1 MVDNEDDVEPEYSPE
16 DSPFANASQL
26 KSKMVI
32 VHSSGVFR
40 HYVCWCSCP
49 GSAPKHIQL
58 FREALF
64 SSSVISPK
72 TAFTFD
78 VLDHFY
84 IDSLECKTAA
94 MSFFQKIR
102 RLTDNVSTSTVPVSL
117 PLVGFMKPSFL
128 VGWPRT
134 DIENF
139 FVSPDN
145 GEISML

>member
-1 MVDNEDDVEPEYSPE
+1 MHLGHGGHECPTSNAHNGEWEDAENNEEDVEKDDLPE
-16 DSPFANASQL
+16 DYSFANDNQL

-32 VHSSGVFR
+32 VHTSGIF
-40 HYVCWCSCP
+40 HHLVCWCSCP

-64 SSSVISPK
+64 SSSIISPK

-94 MSFFQKIR
+94 MSFFQKLQ
-102 RLTDNVSTSTVPVSL
+102 RLTNNVTTSTVPVSL
-117 PLVGFMKPSFL
+117 LL
-128 VGWPRT
+128 I
-134 DIENF
+134 DI
-139 FVSPDN
+139 
-145 GEISML
+145 IK